1 MEKRLERYL
10 DEAQIGGV
18 AAGLAHY
25 FNIDR
30 TLVRVLFVAGLFIPA
45 FPSIIPYI
53 ILWIV
58 LPEHRFGL
66 TPGSSIQTQSTVFS
80 NPAFSMS
87 STDQKRNGNLIGG
100 AVLIIIGVFALLER
114 YTDID
119 ISDVWPLL
127 LIGFGAWLILRDRD
141 RKAGHSST
149 SYLDSDPTPPM
160 TPPTPPTNDP
170 YDPNRPINQV

>member
-18 AAGLAHY
+18 GAGLAHY

-30 TLVRVLFVAGLFIPA
+30 TLIRVLFVAGLFIPSA
-45 FPSIIPYI
+45 PSLILYI

-58 LPEHRFGL
+58 LPERRFGIS
-66 TPGSSIQTQSTVFS
+66 PQTQSTIFS
-80 NPAFSMS
+80 TPAFSMAYP
-87 STDQKRNGNLIGG
+87 DQKRNGNLIGG

-119 ISDVWPLL
+119 FSDVWPLL
-127 LIGFGAWLILRDRD
+127 LIGFGAWLILRNRD
-141 RKAGHSST
+141 QKVGPSSS

-160 TPPTPPTNDP
+160 TPPTPTSTDP

>member
-1 MEKRLERYL
+1 MEKRLERYP

-45 FPSIIPYI
+45 IPSIIPYI

-58 LPEHRFGL
+58 LPERRFGL
-66 TPGSSIQTQSTVFS
+66 SGTSPQPQSTIFS
-80 NPAFSMS
+80 TPAFSMTS
-87 STDQKRNGNLIGG
+87 PDQKRNGNLIGG
-100 AVLIIIGVFALLER
+100 AVLVIIGVLALLER

-119 ISDVWPLL
+119 FRDVWPLG
-127 LIGFGAWLILRDRD
+127 LIGFGAWLILRDR
-141 RKAGHSST
+141 KPATPST
-149 SYLDSDPTPPM
+149 SYLDSDPTPPT
-160 TPPTPPTNDP
+160 TPTLPTNDP

>member
-25 FNIDR
+25 FGIDR

-45 FPSIIPYI
+45 VPSLILYV

-58 LPEHRFGL
+58 LPERRFGPA
-66 TPGSSIQTQSTVFS
+66 TQMQSTIFSTPVFMA
-80 NPAFSMS
+80 NPE
-87 STDQKRNGNLIGG
+87 QKRNGNLIGG
-100 AVLIIIGVFALLER
+100 AILIILGVVALLER

-119 ISDVWPLL
+119 FRDIWPLL
-127 LIGFGAWLILRDRD
+127 LIGFGVWLVVRD
-141 RKAGHSST
+141 RKPGEDLFGRGTGSFGNDT
-149 SYLDSDPTPPM
+149 PENRPTPPS
-160 TPPTPPTNDP
+160 NDP
-170 YDPNRPINQV
+170 YDPDRTINQL

>member
-25 FNIDR
+25 FDIDR
-30 TLVRVLFVAGLFIPA
+30 TLIRVLFVAGIFV
-45 FPSIIPYI
+45 PSAPTLILYI

-58 LPEHRFGL
+58 LPERRFGL
-66 TPGSSIQTQSTVFS
+66 SPEAQTTIFSTP
-80 NPAFSMS
+80 ALSMS
-87 STDQKRNGNLIGG
+87 STNQKRNGNLIGG
-100 AVLIIIGVFALLER
+100 AVLIILGVFALLDR

-119 ISDVWPLL
+119 FRDVWPLL

-141 RKAGHSST
+141 RKAGVSST
-149 SYLDSDPTPPM
+149 TYLDSDPTPP
-160 TPPTPPTNDP
+160 TPPANDP

>member
-30 TLVRVLFVAGLFIPA
+30 TLVRVLFVAGLFIPH
-45 FPSIIPYI
+45 FPAIIPYV

-58 LPEHRFGL
+58 LPERRTSF
-66 TPGSSIQTQSTVFS
+66 TPESQSTIFS
-80 NPAFSMS
+80 NPAFSMAS
-87 STDQKRNGNLIGG
+87 PDQRRNGSLIGG
-100 AVLIIIGVFALLER
+100 AVLIGLGVIALLER
-114 YTDID
+114 YTDINLRD
-119 ISDVWPLL
+119 IWPLL
-127 LIGFGAWLILRDRD
+127 LIGFGAWLILRDRRGGNPFDNDD
-141 RKAGHSST
+141 RPSS
-149 SYLDSDPTPPM
+149 
-160 TPPTPPTNDP
+160 PTNHDP

>member
-45 FPSIIPYI
+45 IPSIIPYV

-58 LPEHRFGL
+58 LPERRGAF
-66 TPGSSIQTQSTVFS
+66 TPESQSTVFS
-80 NPAFSMS
+80 NPAFSMAS
-87 STDQKRNGNLIGG
+87 PDQRQHGNLIFG
-100 AVLIIIGVFALLER
+100 AILIVLGVIALLER
-114 YTDID
+114 YTDI
-119 ISDVWPLL
+119 SFRDVWPLL
-127 LIGFGAWLILRDRD
+127 LIGFGAWLILRDRRVGNGPD
-141 RKAGHSST
+141 RNPF
-149 SYLDSDPTPPM
+149 DSDDRPTAPPSS
-160 TPPTPPTNDP
+160 NDP

>member
-25 FNIDR
+25 FDIDR
-30 TLVRVLFVAGLFIPA
+30 TLIRVLFVAGLFIPSAPA
-45 FPSIIPYI
+45 FILYI

-58 LPEHRFGL
+58 LPERRFGL
-66 TPGSSIQTQSTVFS
+66 SSQSQTTVFS

-119 ISDVWPLL
+119 FSDVWPLL

-141 RKAGHSST
+141 RRANSS
-149 SYLDSDPTPPM
+149 SYLDNDP

>member
-30 TLVRVLFVAGLFIPA
+30 TLIRVLFVAGIFVPSAPA
-45 FPSIIPYI
+45 LVLYI
-53 ILWIV
+53 ILWVV
-58 LPEHRFGL
+58 LPERRFGL
-66 TPGSSIQTQSTVFS
+66 STSTQSTVFS

-119 ISDVWPLL
+119 FSDVWPLL
-127 LIGFGAWLILRDRD
+127 LIGFGAWLILRDRKVD
-141 RKAGHSST
+141 HSST
-149 SYLDSDPTPPM
+149 SYLDSDSTTPM
-160 TPPTPPTNDP
+160 TPPTPPSTDP

>member
-30 TLVRVLFVAGLFIPA
+30 TLVRVLFVAGLFIPVIPA
-45 FPSIIPYI
+45 IIPYL
-53 ILWIV
+53 ILWIF
-58 LPEHRFGL
+58 LPERRSGF
-66 TPGSSIQTQSTVFS
+66 TPQSQTTIFSTS
-80 NPAFSMS
+80 AFSMAS
-87 STDQKRNGNLIGG
+87 PDQKRNGNLIGG

-114 YTDID
+114 YTNID

-141 RKAGHSST
+141 QKSRSSSK
-149 SYLDSDPTPPM
+149 SYLDSDPTPP
-160 TPPTPPTNDP
+160 TPPMPPTNDP
-170 YDPNRPINQV
+170 YDPNRPVNQL